1 VNAIKK
7 AILELAETKPV
18 RTITAD
24 DVAETLTLERNATLT
39 PKEGEDF
46 PPSIVVSHVEFDS
59 SMASVMHR
67 VTQDEAKEAAMKKII
82 EGGK

>member
-1 VNAIKK
+1 MNAIKK
-7 AILELAETKPV
+7 AILEIAKTKGV

-24 DVAETLTLERNATLT
+24 DVATKLTLERNATFT
-39 PKEGEDF
+39 PKEGDDF
-46 PPSIVVSHVEFDS
+46 PPSVIVPHVEFDS

-67 VTQDEAKEAAMKKII
+67 VTQDEAKAEALKKA